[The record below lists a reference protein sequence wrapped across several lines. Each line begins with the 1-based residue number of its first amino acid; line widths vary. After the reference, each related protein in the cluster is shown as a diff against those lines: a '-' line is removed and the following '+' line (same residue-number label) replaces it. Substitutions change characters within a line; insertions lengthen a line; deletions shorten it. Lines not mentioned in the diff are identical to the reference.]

1 MGFFRRRNN
10 AAAADGAD
18 PNPPPRRRKLGNR
31 SQILLFALLT
41 VILTGLTVWGTRV
54 WYKRS
59 DNLTIAVGDPNG
71 IEARFAAKLS
81 AVLAA
86 SGSRIHLTPVASP
99 DGGKAMTR
107 FDRRQADLAILRTD
121 MKVPS
126 RARAIAILD
135 RDVVLLVS
143 KKAKVKTLAA
153 LKAQKIAVR
162 GPDDTNETLL
172 KSILAPYDTA
182 AAPFRIQTVAPD
194 APLDKL
200 FSTEGF
206 GAVAIVEH
214 LSTIARDKR
223 FEQFAKQHGGF
234 HLNPI
239 EEAKTIERRV
249 PGITSETVET
259 RLLSSA
265 PAIPDDDI
273 TTIGWQWLLVAQ
285 AKISETRIVDLAR
298 ALFENKSD
306 LALENGFA
314 SKIEPADT
322 DKDAYIVAHPGA
334 AQYINDETKTF
345 AERYTDLMYLALAAA
360 SIFGSIFVGLYTA
373 VTRTAPEK
381 AGRLASA
388 VLDVGH
394 KISAAKTFAELEA
407 AQDQLEAI
415 LRRVLNGLRDGTVS
429 ADGLETFRLGYEFVR
444 DGLELHRQRLARA
457 ADDAVLDR
465 TTIDRASADRATAS
479 KVAIRTG

>member
-1 MGFFRRRNN
+1 MGLFRRRNK
-10 AAAADGAD
+10 AAATDGVDHD
-18 PNPPPRRRKLGNR
+18 PLPRRRRLGNK

-41 VILTGLTVWGTRV
+41 VLLTGLTVWGTRV
-54 WYKRS
+54 WFKRS
-59 DNLTIAVGDPNG
+59 DNLTIAVGDPSG

-81 AVLAA
+81 AVLTA
-86 SGSRIHLTPVASP
+86 SGSRIRLTPVASP

-126 RARAIAILD
+126 RARAIAVLD
-135 RDVVLLVS
+135 RDVVLLIS

-153 LKAQKIAVR
+153 LRSQKIAVR
-162 GPDDTNETLL
+162 GPDDANETLL
-172 KSILAPYDTA
+172 KGVLAPYDTA
-182 AAPFRIQTVAPD
+182 ATPFRIQTVAAD

-200 FSTEGF
+200 FGAEGF
-206 GAVAIVEH
+206 GAVVIIEH

-234 HLNPI
+234 HLNAI
-239 EEAKTIERRV
+239 DEAKTIERRV
-249 PGITSETVET
+249 PGITSETVEA

-265 PAIPDDDI
+265 PAIPDDDVS
-273 TTIGWQWLLVAQ
+273 TIGWQWMLVAQ

-306 LALENGFA
+306 LALDNGFA

-360 SIFGSIFVGLYTA
+360 SIFGSIFVALYTA

-394 KISAAKTFAELEA
+394 KITAAKTHAELEA

-444 DGLELHRQRLARA
+444 DSLELHRQRLTRA
-457 ADDAVLDR
+457 ADGVASDR
-465 TTIDRASADRATAS
+465 NLAG
-479 KVAIRTG
+479 KVAVRAG

>member
-1 MGFFRRRNN
+1 MGFFRRRNKT
-10 AAAADGAD
+10 AAGDGAD
-18 PNPPPRRRKLGNR
+18 QDLLQDLLPRRRRLGNK

-71 IEARFAAKLS
+71 IEARFAAKLA
-81 AVLAA
+81 AVLKTN
-86 SGSRIHLTPVASP
+86 GSRIRLTPVASP

-121 MKVPS
+121 GKVPS

-135 RDVVLLVS
+135 RDVVLLIS
-143 KKAKVKTLAA
+143 KKAKVKTLAT
-153 LKAQKIAVR
+153 LKGQKIAVR
-162 GPDDTNETLL
+162 GPDDSNETLL
-172 KSILAPYDTA
+172 KSVLAPYDTA
-182 AAPFRIQTVAPD
+182 ATPFRLQTVAAD

-200 FSTEGF
+200 LLTEGY
-206 GAVAIVEH
+206 GAVVTIEH
-214 LSTIARDKR
+214 LSTLARDKR

-234 HLNPI
+234 HLNAI
-239 EEAKTIERRV
+239 DEAKTIERRV
-249 PGITSETVET
+249 PGITSETIEA

-265 PAIPDDDI
+265 PAIPDDDL
-273 TTIGWQWLLVAQ
+273 TTIGWQWMLVAQ
-285 AKISETRIVDLAR
+285 AKLSETRIVDLAR

-322 DKDAYIVAHPGA
+322 DKDAFIVAHPGA

-360 SIFGSIFVGLYTA
+360 SIFGSIFVALYAA

-388 VLDVGH
+388 VLDVGN
-394 KISAAKTFAELEA
+394 KITAAKTFAELET

-415 LRRVLNGLRDGTVS
+415 LRRVLNGLRDGTIS

-444 DGLELHRQRLARA
+444 DGLELHRQRLMRS
-457 ADDAVLDR
+457 
-465 TTIDRASADRATAS
+465 TETGMADRSAAN
-479 KVAIRTG
+479 KVAVRTG

>member
-1 MGFFRRRNN
+1 MGFFRRRNK
-10 AAAADGAD
+10 AAAVEGAEPD
-18 PNPPPRRRKLGNR
+18 LFPRRRRLGNR
-31 SQILLFALLT
+31 SQILLFILLT

-59 DNLTIAVGDPNG
+59 DTLTIAVGDPNG

-81 AVLAA
+81 AVLAN
-86 SGSRIHLTPVASP
+86 SGTRIRLTSIASP

-107 FDRRQADLAILRTD
+107 FDRREADLAILRTD
-121 MKVPS
+121 GKVPS

-135 RDVVLLVS
+135 RDVVLLLS
-143 KKAKVKTLAA
+143 KKAKVKTVAG
-153 LKAQKIAVR
+153 LKGQKIAVR
-162 GPDDTNETLL
+162 GTDDSNETLL
-172 KSILAPYDTA
+172 KSVLAPYDTA
-182 AAPFRIQTVAPD
+182 ATPFRFQTVGVD
-194 APLDKL
+194 IPLEKL
-200 FSTEGF
+200 LLTDFS
-206 GAVAIVEH
+206 AVVAIEH
-214 LSTIARDKR
+214 LSTLARDKR

-234 HLNPI
+234 HLNAI
-239 EEAKTIERRV
+239 DEAKTIERRV
-249 PGITSETVET
+249 PGVSSETIEA

-265 PAIPDDDI
+265 PAIPDDDL
-273 TTIGWQWLLVAQ
+273 TTIGWQWMLVAQ
-285 AKISETRIVDLAR
+285 SKLSETRIVDLAR

-306 LALENGFA
+306 LALDNGFA

-360 SIFGSIFVGLYTA
+360 SIFGSIFVALYTA

-388 VLDVGH
+388 VLDVGN
-394 KISAAKTFAELEA
+394 KITAAKTHAELEA
-407 AQDQLEAI
+407 AQDQLETI
-415 LRRVLNGLRDGTVS
+415 LRRVLNGLRDGTIS

-444 DGLELHRQRLARA
+444 DGLELHRQRLTR
-457 ADDAVLDR
+457 
-465 TTIDRASADRATAS
+465 SADAAMADRSAAN
-479 KVAIRTG
+479 KVAARTG

>member
-1 MGFFRRRNN
+1 MGFFRRRSNTG
-10 AAAADGAD
+10 AADGAEQD
-18 PNPPPRRRKLGNR
+18 PFPRRKLGNK
-31 SQILLFALLT
+31 SQILLFMLLT

-59 DNLTIAVGDPNG
+59 DTLTIAVGDPNG

-86 SGSRIHLTPVASP
+86 SGSRIRLTPVASP

-121 MKVPS
+121 GKVPS

-135 RDVVLLVS
+135 RDVVLLIS
-143 KKAKVKTLAA
+143 KKAKVKTLAG
-153 LKAQKIAVR
+153 LKGQKIAVR
-162 GPDDTNETLL
+162 GPDDGNETLL
-172 KSILAPYDTA
+172 KSVIAPYDTA
-182 AAPFRIQTVAPD
+182 SSPFRLQTVGTD
-194 APLDKL
+194 IPLDKL
-200 FSTEGF
+200 LGADGF
-206 GAVAIVEH
+206 GAVVSIEH
-214 LSTIARDKR
+214 LSTLARDKR

-234 HLNPI
+234 HLNAI
-239 EEAKTIERRV
+239 DEAKTIERRV
-249 PGITSETVET
+249 PGVTSETIEA

-265 PAIPDDDI
+265 PAIPDDDL
-273 TTIGWQWLLVAQ
+273 TTIGWQWMLVAQ
-285 AKISETRIVDLAR
+285 AKLSETRIVDLAR

-306 LALENGFA
+306 LALDNGFA

-360 SIFGSIFVGLYTA
+360 SIFGSIFVALYTA

-388 VLDVGH
+388 VLDVGN
-394 KISAAKTFAELEA
+394 KIIAAKTHAELEA

-415 LRRVLNGLRDGTVS
+415 LRRVLKGLRDGTVS
-429 ADGLETFRLGYEFVR
+429 SDGMETFRLGYEFVR
-444 DGLELHRQRLARA
+444 DSLELHRQRLTRSG
-457 ADDAVLDR
+457 D
-465 TTIDRASADRATAS
+465 TSMADRSAAA
-479 KVAIRTG
+479 KVAARTG